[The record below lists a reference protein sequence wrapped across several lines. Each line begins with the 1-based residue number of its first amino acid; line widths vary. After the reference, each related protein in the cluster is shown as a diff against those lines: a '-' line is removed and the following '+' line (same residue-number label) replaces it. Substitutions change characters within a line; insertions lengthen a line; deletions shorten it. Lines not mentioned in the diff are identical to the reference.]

1 MRKFHVFSGTVTAER
16 IKIENISSKDNLS
29 HCHDRYEILYVI
41 EGRGKCIIEGVEYP
55 VKPRSIFIFAPTVYR
70 AINLDEGSV
79 YDRASIQFEE
89 NDVSSSVLDI
99 LANFGI
105 GEDKLS
111 PAAFYSA
118 DSVSDQIALLVERF
132 ESADAL
138 EEPQKTK
145 FLGLLI
151 SELILFISMA
161 CKESGGYDE
170 SELGAR
176 VIRYLNEN
184 PERDISLDRL
194 ARRFFVSKY
203 HLCRAFKKHN
213 GISVHGYINKKRV
226 MYAKQ
231 LIEAGETASGAA
243 YRVGFG
249 DYSAFYRAYVKIVG
263 KAPTANEKSIQT
275 KG

>member
-1 MRKFHVFSGTVTAER
+1 M
-16 IKIENISSKDNLS
+16 
-29 HCHDRYEILYVI
+29 
-41 EGRGKCIIEGVEYP
+41 
-55 VKPRSIFIFAPTVYR
+55 
-70 AINLDEGSV
+70 
-79 YDRASIQFEE
+79 
-89 NDVSSSVLDI
+89 
-99 LANFGI
+99 
-105 GEDKLS
+105 
-111 PAAFYSA
+111 
-118 DSVSDQIALLVERF
+118 LVERF